1 MAKFSS
7 QEIESQF
14 NLIKLLL
21 SDPEK
26 YRDAIDAIKKDVSYM
41 PVELKKKLEKENITF
56 FLGNN

>member
-7 QEIESQF
+7 QEIESQL

-26 YRDAIDAIKKDVSYM
+26 YKDAIDAIKKDISYM
-41 PVELKKKLEKENITF
+41 PLELLKKLEKDNITF
-56 FLGNN
+56 LTEN

>member
-21 SDPEK
+21 SDSEK
-26 YRDAIDAIKKDVSYM
+26 YKDAIYAIKKDISYM
-41 PVELKKKLEKENITF
+41 PVELLKKLEKENITF
-56 FLGNN
+56 PTEN

>member
-26 YRDAIDAIKKDVSYM
+26 YKDAIDAIKKDISYM
-41 PVELKKKLEKENITF
+41 PVELLKKLEKENITF
-56 FLGNN
+56 LSEN